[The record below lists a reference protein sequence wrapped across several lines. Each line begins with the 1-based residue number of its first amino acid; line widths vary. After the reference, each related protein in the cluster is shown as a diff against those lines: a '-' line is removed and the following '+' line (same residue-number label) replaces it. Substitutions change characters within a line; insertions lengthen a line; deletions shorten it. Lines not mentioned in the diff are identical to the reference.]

1 MRSIA
6 VASLLALPLACL
18 SPAAPASASD
28 ADAVVAKRG
37 AAEITL
43 SEIDARLDEIPID
56 QRAGFM
62 DSPERIEAVLSQ
74 MLLVEQ
80 LAAEALDAGL
90 EDDPRLARQL
100 ALVRNRLLA
109 QFQLEALRRDAGV
122 GVDLDSLARER
133 YAAERGKYTIPESR
147 DLRHV
152 LISTGGRGEDEAKTL
167 AEAALKRLQAGE
179 SLADLATDISDDA
192 ATRAE
197 GGLLRAV
204 VAGQT
209 DPAFDAALQALA
221 KPGDRTPAPVR
232 SQYGFHLIEL
242 VAITPKRQQTFDEVR
257 AAIVAEL
264 QRTVIDTKVKAHT
277 DRLNSAPLEADPD
290 LVASLR
296 TRYRPPATEPAAESA
311 ATAKSP

>member
-1 MRSIA
+1 MRGIA
-6 VASLLALPLACL
+6 VASLLAVPLATL
-18 SPAAPASASD
+18 GLAAPASGSD

-37 AAEITL
+37 SAELTL
-43 SEIDARLDEIPID
+43 SEIDARLDEIPTE

-62 DSPERIEAVLSQ
+62 DSPERIESVLSQ

-80 LAAEALDAGL
+80 LAGEALDAGL
-90 EDDPRLARQL
+90 DADPRLARQL

-109 QFQLEALRRDAGV
+109 QFQLEALRRDAAT
-122 GVDLDSLARER
+122 GVDLEALARER
-133 YAAERGKYTIPESR
+133 FTAERDKYTIPESR

-152 LISTGGRGEDEAKTL
+152 LVSTGGRGEDEARKL
-167 AEAALKRLQAGE
+167 ADAALKRLQAGE
-179 SLADLATDISDDA
+179 SLADVARDVSDDA
-192 ATRAE
+192 STRE
-197 GGLLRAV
+197 DGGLIRTV

-257 AAIVAEL
+257 AALVAEL

-277 DRLNSAPLEADPD
+277 DRLNSADLEADPD

-296 TRYRPPATEPAAESA
+296 SRYRPPATEPAAGAA
-311 ATAKSP
+311 ATTKSP